1 MEELSRECLK
11 ETLDVFSGLKRIG
24 GSEDEHR
31 ACGYLIKKLQEWG
44 IPCRVYECDGYVSTP
59 IEASVTVEGM
69 DQTFEALPR
78 SFSAHCPDGVT
89 APLFYDVHAH
99 DQLKPRQEQDWYAG
113 ARGCIVIGDNFYE
126 DYVQKLRGYGVKG
139 LIHLWTSEEPVLHY
153 ETVSPVW
160 GTAEPENGKTYP
172 DFPVVGL
179 RSCDRESILPLLTSG
194 ACSRTATVRS
204 VLQCGCVRLQIPV
217 AELAGET
224 PEYVLVGS
232 HYDSWDYGVT
242 DNATGNAAVLELAR
256 VLSQKQLRRGVKM
269 PVVWRWSTWTLPA
282 VWERRRSGFPRPV
295 WQGIPLGISCVGAP
309 GRLRW

>member
-1 MEELSRECLK
+1 MEELSRECLM

-126 DYVQKLRGYGVKG
+126 DYVQKLRGYGSICG
-139 LIHLWTSEEPVLHY
+139 P
-153 ETVSPVW
+153 
-160 GTAEPENGKTYP
+160 A
-172 DFPVVGL
+172 
-179 RSCDRESILPLLTSG
+179 RSLCFT
-194 ACSRTATVRS
+194 T
-204 VLQCGCVRLQIPV
+204 
-217 AELAGET
+217 
-224 PEYVLVGS
+224 
-232 HYDSWDYGVT
+232 
-242 DNATGNAAVLELAR
+242 
-256 VLSQKQLRRGVKM
+256 
-269 PVVWRWSTWTLPA
+269 
-282 VWERRRSGFPRPV
+282 RRSA
-295 WQGIPLGISCVGAP
+295 LCGAP
-309 GRLRW
+309 RSLKTEKPILIFRWWA

>member
-1 MEELSRECLK
+1 MEELSRECLM

-113 ARGCIVIGDNFYE
+113 A
-126 DYVQKLRGYGVKG
+126 
-139 LIHLWTSEEPVLHY
+139 S
-153 ETVSPVW
+153 
-160 GTAEPENGKTYP
+160 
-172 DFPVVGL
+172 
-179 RSCDRESILPLLTSG
+179 
-194 ACSRTATVRS
+194 
-204 VLQCGCVRLQIPV
+204 
-217 AELAGET
+217 
-224 PEYVLVGS
+224 
-232 HYDSWDYGVT
+232 
-242 DNATGNAAVLELAR
+242 
-256 VLSQKQLRRGVKM
+256 
-269 PVVWRWSTWTLPA
+269 
-282 VWERRRSGFPRPV
+282 
-295 WQGIPLGISCVGAP
+295 
-309 GRLRW
+309 

>member
-1 MEELSRECLK
+1 MEELSRECLM

-31 ACGYLIKKLQEWG
+31 ACDYLIKKLQEWG

-179 RSCDRESILPLLTSG
+179 RSCDRESILPLLTPG

-217 AELAGET
+217 AELAG
-224 PEYVLVGS
+224 
-232 HYDSWDYGVT
+232 DAGVC
-242 DNATGNAAVLELAR
+242 AGG
-256 VLSQKQLRRGVKM
+256 Q
-269 PVVWRWSTWTLPA
+269 
-282 VWERRRSGFPRPV
+282 
-295 WQGIPLGISCVGAP
+295 PL
-309 GRLRW
+309 